1 MEMNASFIGLY
12 AITVYYLYGYL
23 EKRERLEWLLLL
35 PVLMA
40 LTITITITNTNA
52 YYENIVTNPLEQNI
66 VSFIASFIILAV
78 CLTIPVSIV
87 LFFKKRKGEVQ

>member
-12 AITVYYLYGYL
+12 AITVYYLYRYL

-40 LTITITITNTNA
+40 LTITITNTNA

-66 VSFIASFIILAV
+66 VSFIASFIILVV

-87 LFFKKRKGEVQ
+87 LFFRKRKGEVQ

>member
-1 MEMNASFIGLY
+1 
-12 AITVYYLYGYL
+12 
-23 EKRERLEWLLLL
+23 
-35 PVLMA
+35 
-40 LTITITITNTNA
+40 ITNTNA

>member
-1 MEMNASFIGLY
+1 MEINASFIGLY
-12 AITVYYLYGYL
+12 AITVYYLHRYL

-40 LTITITITNTNA
+40 LTITITNTIT
-52 YYENIVTNPLEQNI
+52 YYGNIVTNPLEQNI
-66 VSFIASFIILAV
+66 VSFIASFIILAL

-87 LFFKKRKGEVQ
+87 LFFRKRKGEVQ

>member
-1 MEMNASFIGLY
+1 MEMNASFMGLY
-12 AITVYYLYGYL
+12 AIIVYYLYGYL

-40 LTITITITNTNA
+40 LTITITNTIA

-87 LFFKKRKGEVQ
+87 LFFRKRKGEVQ

>member
-12 AITVYYLYGYL
+12 AIAAYYLYGHL
-23 EKRERLEWLLLL
+23 EKRELLEWLLLL

-40 LTITITITNTNA
+40 LTITIINTIT
-52 YYENIVTNPLEQNI
+52 YYGNIVPNPLEQNI

-87 LFFKKRKGEVQ
+87 LFFRKRKGEVQ

>member
-23 EKRERLEWLLLL
+23 EKCERLEWLLLL

-40 LTITITITNTNA
+40 LTITITNTSA

-87 LFFKKRKGEVQ
+87 LFFRKRKGEVQ

>member
-12 AITVYYLYGYL
+12 AIIVYYLYGYL

-40 LTITITITNTNA
+40 LTITITNTIA
-52 YYENIVTNPLEQNI
+52 YCENIVTNPLEQNI

-87 LFFKKRKGEVQ
+87 LFFRKRKGEVQ

>member
-40 LTITITITNTNA
+40 LTITIINTIT
-52 YYENIVTNPLEQNI
+52 YYGNIVTNPLEQNI

-87 LFFKKRKGEVQ
+87 PFFRKRKGEVQ